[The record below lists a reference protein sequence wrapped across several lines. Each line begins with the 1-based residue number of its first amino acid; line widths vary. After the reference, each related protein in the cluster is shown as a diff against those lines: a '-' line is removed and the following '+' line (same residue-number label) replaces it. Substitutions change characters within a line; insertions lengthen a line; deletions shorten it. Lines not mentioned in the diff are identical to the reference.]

1 LSVIRLLLY
10 AKVPESPVR
19 QSQIIHMQG
28 SHYDVLGLPTSA
40 CLEEIRAA
48 YKKNILSHH
57 PDKSSSDK
65 FEMFQRTKEAWRVLS
80 NFETRKSYDESLNQT
95 SSRLR
100 DRIKFSDLVI
110 DSEQTNCFQ
119 YVCRCGCTLKVNCND
134 LKHKDVGHKDVG
146 EIVIFCDDCN
156 FELTLSS

>member
-1 LSVIRLLLY
+1 
-10 AKVPESPVR
+10 
-19 QSQIIHMQG
+19 MQG

-65 FEMFQRTKEAWRVLS
+65 FEMFQRTKEAWR
-80 NFETRKSYDESLNQT
+80 
-95 SSRLR
+95 
-100 DRIKFSDLVI
+100 
-110 DSEQTNCFQ
+110 TNCFQ

-156 FELTLSS
+156 FELTLSIKSKVFDEAKLGIPLNLTGAKIDEYKNKNACCTYYSDNRYSVVQKYAEIL